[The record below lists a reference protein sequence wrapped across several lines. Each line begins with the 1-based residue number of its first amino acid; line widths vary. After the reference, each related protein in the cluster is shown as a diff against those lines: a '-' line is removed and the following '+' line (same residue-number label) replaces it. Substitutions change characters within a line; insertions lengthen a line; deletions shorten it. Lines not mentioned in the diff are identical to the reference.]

1 MIRIMFFLK
10 TIIME
15 LYELHQECYFLMF
28 LLLLKPGTHMKTK
41 SPAASETIKTEV
53 VCPNDTNPMGMLLD
67 GRLVQ
72 WMDIAAAVCAQ
83 NHAEKI
89 CVTASIDSVNFK
101 NSARVGDIIT
111 VNAKITRAFKTSME
125 IFVETRAKN
134 VISQKSYLINEA
146 YFTFVA
152 LDDKAHATAVCVV
165 KPKTKI
171 EIAQFENAM
180 KRKKAKKR

>member
-1 MIRIMFFLK
+1 
-10 TIIME
+10 
-15 LYELHQECYFLMF
+15 
-28 LLLLKPGTHMKTK
+28 MKTK

-53 VCPNDTNPMGMLLD
+53 VCPNDTNPMGMLLG

-111 VNAKITRAFKTSME
+111 IKANITRAFKTSME
-125 IFVETRAKN
+125 IFVEASSKN
-134 VISQKSYLINEA
+134 VLSQESYLINEA
-146 YFTFVA
+146 FFTFVA
-152 LDDKAHATAVCVV
+152 LDDQAHATPVCAV
-165 KPKTKI
+165 KPKTKKEI
-171 EIAQFENAM
+171 EHYENAL
-180 KRKKAKKR
+180 KRKKVKQL

>member
-1 MIRIMFFLK
+1 
-10 TIIME
+10 
-15 LYELHQECYFLMF
+15 
-28 LLLLKPGTHMKTK
+28 MKTK
-41 SPAASETIKTEV
+41 SPSDSETIKTEV
-53 VCPNDTNPMGMLLD
+53 VCPNDTNPMGMLLG

-111 VNAKITRAFKTSME
+111 IKAKITRAFETSME

-134 VISQKSYLINEA
+134 VLSQESYLINEA

-152 LDDKAHATAVCVV
+152 LDDQAHATAVCAV

-171 EIAQFENAM
+171 EIGHYKNAM
-180 KRKKAKKR
+180 KRKKAKKI

>member
-1 MIRIMFFLK
+1 LK
-10 TIIME
+10 
-15 LYELHQECYFLMF
+15 YA
-28 LLLLKPGTHMKTK
+28 KTK
-41 SPAASETIKTEV
+41 SPADSLTIKTEV
-53 VCPNDTNPMGMLLD
+53 VCPNDTNPMGLLLG

-89 CVTASIDSVNFK
+89 CVTASIDNVNFK

-111 VNAKITRAFKTSME
+111 IRAKITRAFATSME

-134 VISQKSYLINEA
+134 VLSQESYLINEA

-152 LDDKAHATAVCVV
+152 LDDQAHATAVCGV
-165 KPKTKI
+165 KPVTKD
-171 EIAQFENAM
+171 EKESY
-180 KRKKAKKR
+180 KKAMARRKEKAT